1 MKVSIITLTYNSEK
15 AILRCLQ
22 SIHSQSYKNIEHII
36 IDGKSTDNTIQII
49 NEHSAKSIL
58 ISEKDAGIYDA
69 WNKGMKLATGDI
81 VGTVMSDDYLKNEH
95 SIQSIVEAFQKENC
109 DIVYG
114 NMDFVLNSEI
124 IRKWRAGNFK
134 KYKYYFGWMPPPP
147 AVYVKKNIIK
157 ENKLFNLKYK
167 IGADYEWLLRL
178 FYIKNYNIF
187 YLDKFIYTL
196 EYGGISNKSLK
207 NVFDGNME
215 NYYAW
220 KDNNLSQFPFWVP
233 LKPLFKIFQ
242 IKKLSSFFRFYLK
255 KPT

>member
-109 DIVYG
+109 DIV
-114 NMDFVLNSEI
+114 
-124 IRKWRAGNFK
+124 
-134 KYKYYFGWMPPPP
+134 
-147 AVYVKKNIIK
+147 
-157 ENKLFNLKYK
+157 
-167 IGADYEWLLRL
+167 
-178 FYIKNYNIF
+178 
-187 YLDKFIYTL
+187 
-196 EYGGISNKSLK
+196 
-207 NVFDGNME
+207 
-215 NYYAW
+215 
-220 KDNNLSQFPFWVP
+220 
-233 LKPLFKIFQ
+233 
-242 IKKLSSFFRFYLK
+242 
-255 KPT
+255 